1 MQTAPP
7 PGEGDGASWEPG
19 GDGWVWRRD
28 PNTAYCLAMGDER
41 EGQDGRS
48 GGTLPDTFVVDWR
61 AEPVAVYVSAA
72 HLDMAPDGVS
82 LVFLDA
88 TPAQRRV
95 REVDGERR
103 MMARPVASLRITRP
117 YFYFILKELVAPLE
131 RLRGRGEHRDDGQ
144 PGPVAPDALAADR

>member
-1 MQTAPP
+1 
-7 PGEGDGASWEPG
+7 
-19 GDGWVWRRD
+19 
-28 PNTAYCLAMGDER
+28 MGDER

-117 YFYFILKELVAPLE
+117 YFYFILKELVARWNDYAAEANTVTTGNPVPSLQMPLPLTDE
-131 RLRGRGEHRDDGQ
+131 EE
-144 PGPVAPDALAADR
+144 PG